1 LSFASSPQTKA
12 LVVGAA
18 GQVGSAIASVLGDSA
33 LPTGRTP
40 TADGSPFVDLVAIA
54 HNPALAA
61 EVLSPLHLSAV
72 YCVGGA
78 TDVERCESDVTWAMD
93 TNCHGPAALAAA
105 ARHLPFVYFSTEYV
119 FDGGEAQGHP
129 DVPGHTAGPY
139 TETDPTH
146 ALSVYGRSKLEGEQR
161 IRDAHP
167 NPLIVRTT
175 VVYGPDR
182 QQKNFLYTLRR
193 LLSSGQTM
201 RVPSDQISTPT
212 YNADLAH
219 ATVALMQ
226 AKASGI
232 FNICGPELL
241 SRYDFA
247 LLAASILGLDSALL
261 KPVTTAELNQRAPR
275 PLRAGL
281 LIDNLRATL
290 GPSIMRSNA
299 QAIADWASEVSA

>member
-1 LSFASSPQTKA
+1 MSFASPAQAKS

-40 TADGSPFVDLVAIA
+40 TADGSPFVDLVAVA

-61 EVLSPLHLSAV
+61 ELLAPLNLSAV

-78 TDVERCESDVTWAMD
+78 TDVERCESDVAWAMD

-105 ARHLPFVYFSTEYV
+105 AKHLRFVYFSTEYV
-119 FDGGEAQGHP
+119 FDGREAPGHP
-129 DVPGHTAGPY
+129 AGPY

-175 VVYGPDR
+175 VVYGPDC

-219 ATVALMQ
+219 ATIALMQ
-226 AKASGI
+226 SNTSGI
-232 FNICGPELL
+232 FNICGPEVL

-247 LLAASILGLDSALL
+247 LLAASILGLDSSLL
-261 KPVTTAELNQRAPR
+261 RPVTTAELNQRAPR

-281 LIDNLRATL
+281 LTDKLRAAL